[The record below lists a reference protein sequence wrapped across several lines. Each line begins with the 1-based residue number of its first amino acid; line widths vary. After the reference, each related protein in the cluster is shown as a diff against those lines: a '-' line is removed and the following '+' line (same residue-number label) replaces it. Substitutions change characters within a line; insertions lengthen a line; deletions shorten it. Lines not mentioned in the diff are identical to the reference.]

1 VKKAQPMSTVGF
13 PLLLIPFA
21 IYNIIAFLMPSVSFS
36 EPLVRLTLVSGAE
49 WPISLSD
56 VLLTL
61 GILLLLLEVMRGAR
75 PGGKFLTDHL
85 LALLVFG
92 GSAAQFVM
100 WPKFGTST
108 YFLLVLMA
116 MVDFLAGIAL
126 RGGRASRVQPASRGA
141 VARGDAK
148 GVDIKGSDAKT
159 DDAKTDDAKGGDAKG
174 GNIKGGDAK
183 EAAAEQ
189 SGTAPAEL
197 PREPASTPAPASPA
211 AAPTPA
217 SELPSATSVAESVL
231 IDSPEPKVAQPAAAS
246 EPEPATASESVP
258 VEKAEPK
265 SEPASIP
272 AAANDPSPQVV
283 SPPPDPSPELQ
294 PGSGAPVPSETPK
307 H

>member
-1 VKKAQPMSTVGF
+1 MSTVGF

-217 SELPSATSVAESVL
+217 SELPSATSVAES
-231 IDSPEPKVAQPAAAS
+231 DRQSRAEGGAARRRERTGAS
-246 EPEPATASESVP
+246 HRKRVCASR
-258 VEKAEPK
+258 K
-265 SEPASIP
+265 SRAKERACFHSRRRERSIAAGRLTSARSIP
-272 AAANDPSPQVV
+272 
-283 SPPPDPSPELQ
+283 
-294 PGSGAPVPSETPK
+294 
-307 H
+307 